1 MSKTAR
7 LVGRRLRFG
16 HLCGLVATAAL
27 GATLAACSAGM
38 DAPIARTGVA
48 PASSAPTGPA
58 MVNGETMRNA
68 DAPANIGDWASYS
81 RTWDEQRFSP
91 LTHIND
97 QNVSRLGLA
106 WFDDL
111 ETMRGVQ
118 ASPLVVDGILY
129 NESIY
134 NVVTAYDGKTGEKL
148 WTYDPKVGPEWARL
162 ACCGP
167 SSRGIAAWN
176 GKIYVAAL
184 DGRLIAVDA
193 KTGKEVWSERTF
205 ETEGLLNTYS
215 ITGAPRVY
223 DGKVIIGNGG
233 ADYGVR
239 GFVVAH
245 DAETGKRL
253 WKFYLVPGNPADGPD
268 GEASDSAMDIAL
280 PTWFGEWWK
289 YGGGGTAWD
298 SFAYDPEHNLVY
310 IGTGNGS
317 PHMWHFRS
325 EGKGDNLFLC
335 SIVAVDATTG
345 EYKWHYQMVPEEEWD
360 YTCTQPMVL
369 ADLEIGGRTRQVIMQ
384 APKNGFFY
392 VLDRATGEL
401 LSAKSYVSENTWAS
415 HIDMATGRPVLMPG
429 AHNTTTPHLMN
440 PSWLAAHSWHPMSF
454 SPLTGLMYFSAQ
466 EQPAIYARAEDGA
479 FNFVHH
485 RSNSGQSFGNMPELR
500 AKLQEEANAKEK
512 GYLLAWNPVTQS
524 EAWRVNYRVPGSG
537 GVLATAGNLLI
548 QGTID
553 KTLAIYRADNGAKLW
568 EMNIDQAPV
577 AGPITYMIDGEQ
589 YIAINAGWG
598 GSPVYNLGPFQTGTA
613 KLLVFKLDATGVSLP
628 PMPPPSTLPRPPM
641 LRASEEQVSRGR
653 QLYGETCNRCHGDN
667 AIGGLKDLR
676 WMTPETHAA
685 FLDIVLRGTLADKGM
700 ASFADV
706 LSESDA
712 QAIHQYLIARANE
725 DYQDAASTAH

>member
-1 MSKTAR
+1 MIERMRRGAAGWALAVPAALALCMTA
-7 LVGRRLRFG
+7 
-16 HLCGLVATAAL
+16 ATAQTVVTGEAL
-27 GATLAACSAGM
+27 
-38 DAPIARTGVA
+38 
-48 PASSAPTGPA
+48 
-58 MVNGETMRNA
+58 RNA
-68 DAPANIGDWASYS
+68 DAPANVGDWMSYS

-91 LTHIND
+91 LDQIND
-97 QNVSRLGLA
+97 GNVGQLGLA
-106 WFDDL
+106 WYDDL

-118 ASPLVVDGILY
+118 ASPIVVDGVLY
-129 NESIY
+129 NISIY
-134 NVVTAYDGKTGEKL
+134 NIVTAYDGKTGEKL
-148 WTYDPKVGPEWARL
+148 WTYDPDVGAEWARL

-167 SSRGIAAWN
+167 SARGLAAWN
-176 GKIYVAAL
+176 GKIYIGAL

-193 KTGKEVWSERTF
+193 KTGEEVWTTHTF

-223 DGKVIIGNGG
+223 DGKVVIGNGG

-239 GFVVAH
+239 GFVAAY
-245 DAETGKRL
+245 DAETGERL
-253 WKFYLVPGNPADGPD
+253 WKFYTVPGNPADGPD
-268 GEASDSAMDIAL
+268 GEASDSAMQIAL
-280 PTWFGEWWK
+280 PTWHGEWWK

-298 SFAYDPEHNLVY
+298 SFSYDPELNLVY

-335 SIVAVDATTG
+335 SIVAVDADSG

-369 ADLEIGGRTRQVIMQ
+369 ADLEIDGRERQVIMQ

-401 LSAKSYVSENTWAS
+401 ISAKSYVSENTWAS
-415 HIDMATGRPVLMPG
+415 HIDMETGRPVLMPG

-440 PSWLAAHSWHPMSF
+440 PSWLAAHTWHPMSW

-466 EQPAIYARAEDGA
+466 EQPAIYARAEDGG

-485 RSNSGQSFGNMPELR
+485 RSNSGQAFGTMPELR

-553 KTLAIYRADNGAKLW
+553 KTLAIYRATDGVKLW

-598 GSPVYNLGPFQTGTA
+598 GSPVYNLGPFQTATA
-613 KLLVFKLDATGVSLP
+613 KLLVFKLGATGVTLP
-628 PMPPPSTLPRPPM
+628 PMPSPADLPRPPM
-641 LRASEEQVSRGR
+641 LRASEAQISEGR
-653 QLYGETCNRCHGDN
+653 ALYAEVGCHRCHGDN
-667 AIGGLKDLR
+667 ATGGVKDLR
-676 WMTPETHAA
+676 FMTAESHAA
-685 FLDIVLRGTLADKGM
+685 FNDIVLKGTLAERGM

-706 LSESDA
+706 LTPA
-712 QAIHQYLIARANE
+712 QAEAIHAYLIARGNE
-725 DYQDAASTAH
+725 DYADAAAQGS